1 MVDEKIDSPKVRRAS
16 AADAAAIAR
25 LLHGFN
31 TEYSAPTPGA
41 ETLERNARGLIE
53 TGEMTVLLAGEAPD
67 GLALLRLR
75 PSVWSG
81 ALDAY
86 LEELYVVPQARG
98 RGIGRALLEATME
111 AAREAGATRIEL
123 GTSTDDTA
131 AIALYESCGF
141 SNREDGPDGPAML
154 FYEREL

>member
-1 MVDEKIDSPKVRRAS
+1 VSDCKTRVRRAD
-16 AADAAAIAR
+16 ADDAAAIAR
-25 LLHGFN
+25 LLHDFN
-31 TEYSAPTPGA
+31 TEYSAPSPGTEA
-41 ETLERNARGLIE
+41 LERNARRLIE
-53 TGEMTVLLAGEAPD
+53 DGKMTVMLAGEGPD

-86 LEELYVVPQARG
+86 LEELYVVPSG
-98 RGIGRALLEATME
+98 RGQGLGRALLEATME

-123 GTSTDDTA
+123 GTSTEDEV

-141 SNREDGPDGPAML
+141 ANREGGPDGPMML